1 MQEVYTFGTTR
12 KELRIHKESFKGWDK
27 MTNEENYHFDVA
39 GYLLLP
45 GVLKKA
51 EVKACNEALEQP
63 GAGAGALDWTA
74 PGGEALLALRDHPV
88 VLQYLDQPLEYQ
100 LKL

>member
-39 GYLLLP
+39 GYLIVP
-45 GVLKKA
+45 SVLTVD
-51 EVKACNEALEQP
+51 ELKACNQ
-63 GAGAGALDWTA
+63 T
-74 PGGEALLALRDHPV
+74 
-88 VLQYLDQPLEYQ
+88 LDQAGTGVGKLECTVASCSPCS
-100 LKL
+100 LCATILC